1 MSTVNTLPPPPPP
14 PQALSSAA
22 STASAPSAA
31 PPRSV
36 ATISKF
42 AAPGGGVQ
50 SKAKYGIYTTILLT
64 RKLEIPFRIIGRN
77 VKDTLEHILS
87 KIVEGKCMAEG
98 FIRPGSVKILTY
110 SNGYLYGKNAIFDVV
125 YECQSCSL
133 VEGVVFTCVIK
144 NISLAGIRATLNEPK
159 TPVVVFI
166 ARDHHYDRADFTRL
180 QEEEEIR
187 VRVIGQRFEI
197 GDEAISV
204 IGELV

>member
-1 MSTVNTLPPPPPP
+1 MNQSEKVR
-14 PQALSSAA
+14 
-22 STASAPSAA
+22 STAS
-31 PPRSV
+31 
-36 ATISKF
+36 ISR
-42 AAPGGGVQ
+42 
-50 SKAKYGIYTTILLT
+50 YGRLSNQPTTASPKLAIYTTILLT

-110 SNGYLYGKNAIFDVV
+110 SNGYLHGKNAIFEVV
-125 YECQSCSL
+125 YECESCSL
-133 VEGVVFTCVIK
+133 VEGVVFSCVIK

-159 TPVVVFI
+159 SPVVVFI

-197 GDEAISV
+197 GDDAISV
-204 IGELV
+204 IAELV

>member
-1 MSTVNTLPPPPPP
+1 MTSIPPLLMQPRPS
-14 PQALSSAA
+14 ASASASVSRSAA
-22 STASAPSAA
+22 S
-31 PPRSV
+31 
-36 ATISKF
+36 
-42 AAPGGGVQ
+42 GGVQ
-50 SKAKYGIYTTILLT
+50 SKARYGIYTTILLT
-64 RKLEIPFRIIGRN
+64 RKLELPFRIIGRN

-159 TPVVVFI
+159 SPVVVFI

>member
-1 MSTVNTLPPPPPP
+1 MNT
-14 PQALSSAA
+14 
-22 STASAPSAA
+22 
-31 PPRSV
+31 
-36 ATISKF
+36 ATISKYAMQGTKPVNATG
-42 AAPGGGVQ
+42 AAAAAAGGGGGMALQ
-50 SKAKYGIYTTILLT
+50 AKPKLGIYTTILLT
-64 RKLEIPFRIIGRN
+64 RKLQVPFRIIGQN

-110 SNGYLYGKNAIFDVV
+110 SNGYLYGKHAIFDVV
-125 YECQSCSL
+125 YECLACSL
-133 VEGVVFTCVIK
+133 VEGVVFSCVIK

-159 TPVVVFI
+159 SPVVVFI

-187 VRVIGQRFEI
+187 VRVIGQRYEI
-197 GDEAISV
+197 GDDAISV